1 MKTLPFLTTNEYDD
15 MALDIIVM
23 LKNYEYSEEEILKIL
38 NYAISKCN
46 HARLQQGE
54 EDPEITG

>member
-23 LKNYEYSEEEILKIL
+23 LKNYEYSEEEIVKIL
-38 NYAISKCN
+38 NYALNKINSDN
-46 HARLQQGE
+46 AVVQPTE
-54 EDPEITG
+54 SV

>member
-1 MKTLPFLTTNEYDD
+1 MPFLTTNEYDD

-38 NYAISKCN
+38 EYALKRIKDES
-46 HARLQQGE
+46 
-54 EDPEITG
+54 